1 MGRYSTCN
9 TIMENVIEEERK
21 ISDKDQVKIA
31 KIIAP
36 HFFFS
41 SFSENERSEI
51 VDQMKTYK
59 CGKDQYIFKQL
70 DPGSL
75 FFIIKKGRVAI

>member
-1 MGRYSTCN
+1 
-9 TIMENVIEEERK
+9 MENVIEEERK

-59 CGKDQYIFKQL
+59 CGKD
-70 DPGSL
+70 
-75 FFIIKKGRVAI
+75 